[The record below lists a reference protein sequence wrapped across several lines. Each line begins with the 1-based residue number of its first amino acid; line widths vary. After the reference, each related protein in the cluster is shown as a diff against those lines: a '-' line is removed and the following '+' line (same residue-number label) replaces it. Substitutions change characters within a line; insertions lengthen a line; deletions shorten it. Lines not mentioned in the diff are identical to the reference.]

1 MAGSNNSSRL
11 GEALSK
17 TNEDSRARIG
27 VIMGSDSDYPI
38 MSEACRMLDKFGIA
52 WEVEVVSAHRSPA
65 RAAEYAETALKR
77 GLKAIIVGAGGAAH
91 LAGVVAALTTLPVIG
106 VPIPS
111 TSLNG
116 MDSLL
121 STVQMPG
128 GVSVATMAI
137 GKPGAMNAGIYAA
150 QILATSDERISLKL
164 GEYKKELNK
173 SVAEKSDRLKREI
186 SGSSA
191 ASG

>member
-1 MAGSNNSSRL
+1 MAKDKQAG
-11 GEALSK
+11 A
-17 TNEDSRARIG
+17 IVG
-27 VIMGSDSDYPI
+27 VIMGSDSDYPM
-38 MSEACRMLDKFGIA
+38 MSEACRMLEKFGIA
-52 WEVEVVSAHRSPA
+52 YEVEVVSAHRSPA

-137 GKPGAMNAGIYAA
+137 GKPGAMNAGIYVA
-150 QILATSDERISLKL
+150 QILATSDEALAQTLAR
-164 GEYKKELNK
+164 YKQELDA
-173 SVAEKSDRLKREI
+173 SVKEKSGRLKREI
-186 SGSSA
+186 SAA
-191 ASG
+191 ASGSH

>member
-1 MAGSNNSSRL
+1 
-11 GEALSK
+11 
-17 TNEDSRARIG
+17 
-27 VIMGSDSDYPI
+27 
-38 MSEACRMLDKFGIA
+38 MLERFGIGC
-52 WEVEVVSAHRSPA
+52 EVEVVSAHRSPA
-65 RAAEYAETALKR
+65 RAAAYAETAAKR

-128 GVSVATMAI
+128 GVSVGTMAI

-150 QILATSDERISLKL
+150 QILATSDAAVSQKL
-164 GEYKKELNK
+164 ADYKKELDA
-173 SVAEKSDRLKREI
+173 SVAEKSARLKRDAAAL
-186 SGSSA
+186 GSR
-191 ASG
+191 

>member
-1 MAGSNNSSRL
+1 VAAK
-11 GEALSK
+11 EKALV
-17 TNEDSRARIG
+17 G
-27 VIMGSDSDYPI
+27 VIMGSDSDYPV
-38 MSEACRMLDKFGIA
+38 MAEAGRMLEKFGIGF
-52 WEVEVVSAHRSPA
+52 EVEVVSAHRSPA
-65 RAAEYAETALKR
+65 RAAQYAETAAKR

-106 VPIPS
+106 VPMPS

-137 GKPGAMNAGIYAA
+137 GKPGATNAGIFAA
-150 QILATSDERISLKL
+150 QILALSDDKIACKL
-164 GEYKKELNK
+164 ADYKKELDAG
-173 SVAEKSDRLKREI
+173 VAEKSARLKREI
-186 SGSSA
+186 A
-191 ASG
+191 EKK

>member
-1 MAGSNNSSRL
+1 LAKSENAG
-11 GEALSK
+11 AVV
-17 TNEDSRARIG
+17 G
-27 VIMGSDSDYPI
+27 VIMGSDSDYPV
-38 MSEACRMLDKFGIA
+38 MAEACRMLAKFGIGF
-52 WEVEVVSAHRSPA
+52 EVEVVSAHRSPA
-65 RAAEYAETALKR
+65 RAAAYAESAAKR

-91 LAGVVAALTTLPVIG
+91 LAGVVAAFTTLPVIG
-106 VPIPS
+106 VPMPS

-150 QILATSDERISLKL
+150 QILGVSDVEVSRKL
-164 GEYKKELNK
+164 TEYKRELDS
-173 SVAEKSDRLKREI
+173 SVAEKSERLKREI
-186 SGSSA
+186 TK
-191 ASG
+191 

>member
-1 MAGSNNSSRL
+1 MMMAGSE
-11 GEALSK
+11 GG
-17 TNEDSRARIG
+17 ARVG
-27 VIMGSDSDYPI
+27 VIMGSDSDFPI
-38 MSEACRMLDKFGIA
+38 MSEACRMLEKFGIGC
-52 WEVEVVSAHRSPA
+52 EIEVVSAHRSPA
-65 RAAEYAETALKR
+65 RAAAYAETAEKR

-150 QILATSDERISLKL
+150 QILATADQAIAQRLR
-164 GEYKKELNK
+164 EYKKELDS
-173 SVAEKSDRLKREI
+173 SVAEKSERLKREI
-186 SGSSA
+186 A
-191 ASG
+191 APASRAAK

>member
-1 MAGSNNSSRL
+1 MAKEEKQG
-11 GEALSK
+11 K
-17 TNEDSRARIG
+17 ARVG
-27 VIMGSDSDYPI
+27 VIMGSDSDYPV
-38 MSEACRMLDKFGIA
+38 MAEACRMLEKFGISH
-52 WEVEVVSAHRSPA
+52 EIEVVSAHRSPA
-65 RAAEYAETALKR
+65 RATEYAETALGR

-106 VPIPS
+106 VPMAA

-150 QILATSDERISLKL
+150 QILATSDAAIERKL
-164 GEYKKELNK
+164 AEYKKELDL
-173 SVAEKSDRLKREI
+173 SVAEKSARLKQGLT
-186 SGSSA
+186 SKQ
-191 ASG
+191 